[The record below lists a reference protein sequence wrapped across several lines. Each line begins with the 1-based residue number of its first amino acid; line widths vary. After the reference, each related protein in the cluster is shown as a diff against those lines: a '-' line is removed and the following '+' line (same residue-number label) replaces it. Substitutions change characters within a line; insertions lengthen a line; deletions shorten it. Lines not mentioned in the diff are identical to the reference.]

1 MRWVDRGPEPAGVEE
16 HRRRYTQGW
25 VDHYRNRMGERGP
38 DLVNHWRDFR
48 GELSRRFLDKC
59 GYCERRCDGYGN
71 TLKAPTIDHF
81 RPLNRCPQLAYEW
94 TNWVFCCARCNR
106 EKDNRWPDTGYIDP
120 CAIPVDERPEVYLDV
135 DDRTGEVIAR
145 QGLTDSGRNKAQNTI
160 EDIGLNSLDLRYFR
174 IGWIR
179 QFTAALSVLPASER
193 QAFVDYA
200 GGPEREYAG
209 ITGMV
214 AERLRQRGEL

>member
-1 MRWVDRGPEPAGVEE
+1 MRWVGRGAEPTGVEDC
-16 HRRRYTQGW
+16 RRRYTQGW
-25 VDHYRNRMGERGP
+25 VEHYRNRMGERGP

-48 GELSRRFLDKC
+48 DELSDRFLGKC
-59 GYCERRCDGYGN
+59 GYCERLCDGPASES
-71 TLKAPTIDHF
+71 TVDHF
-81 RPLNRCPQLAYEW
+81 RPRSKFPELTYEW

-135 DDRTGEVIAR
+135 DDRTGEVIAKH
-145 QGLTDSGRNKAQNTI
+145 GLTDAGRKKAQNTI

-179 QFTAALSVLPASER
+179 QFTAALSVLPDPER
-193 QAFVDYA
+193 EAFVDYA
-200 GGPEREYAG
+200 GGPEREFAG

>member
-1 MRWVDRGPEPAGVEE
+1 MRCNAAGS
-16 HRRRYTQGW
+16 
-25 VDHYRNRMGERGP
+25 P
-38 DLVNHWRDFR
+38 
-48 GELSRRFLDKC
+48 S
-59 GYCERRCDGYGN
+59 
-71 TLKAPTIDHF
+71 KAPTVDHF
-81 RPLNRCPQLAYEW
+81 RPRSKFPELTYEW
-94 TNWVFCCARCNR
+94 SNWVFACFRCNDI
-106 EKDNRWPDTGYIDP
+106 KANLWPDSGYVDP

-135 DDRTGEVIAR
+135 DDRTGEVIAKH
-145 QGLTDSGRNKAQNTI
+145 GLTDAGRNKAQNTI

-179 QFTAALSVLPASER
+179 QFTTALSVLPASER

-214 AERLRQRGEL
+214 VERLRQTGELKRH